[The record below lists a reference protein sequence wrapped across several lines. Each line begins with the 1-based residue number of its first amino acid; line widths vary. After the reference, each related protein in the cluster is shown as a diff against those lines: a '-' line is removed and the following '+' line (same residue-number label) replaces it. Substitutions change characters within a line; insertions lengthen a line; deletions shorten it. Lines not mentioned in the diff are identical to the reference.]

1 MAAFLTWL
9 TKWQTGV
16 TWVDADHREITGML
30 NRIVDVNRRALTQD
44 PATAGRE
51 VLAVLDA
58 LIECTRRHIGAEE
71 AFLREVR
78 LPGYDAHRCE
88 HALQL
93 AEFTDLRRALEQDG
107 APGLNPE
114 TLQAFKR
121 WFFNHVIVE
130 DRDYAEY
137 RDDETVAV
145 ATAPSPER
153 AD

>member
-16 TWVDADHREITGML
+16 TWVDADHREITAML
-30 NRIVDVNRRALTQD
+30 NRIVDVNRLALTQD

-58 LIECTRRHIGAEE
+58 LIECTRRHISAED
-71 AFLREVR
+71 AFLQEVR

-153 AD
+153 SD